1 MSESSVADTVTDTV
15 TGVADTVVDT
25 IKDNELT
32 TGVLNAGTWVA
43 DNQELLIQYGVNIL
57 SALVILFIGNIIT
70 KSIANGVAKMLR
82 RKDMDEA
89 VVEFLHSLVR
99 YLLFVIVLIAA
110 LGRVGVQTASVVAVI
125 GAAGLAVGLALQG
138 SLSNFA
144 AGVLIVAFRP
154 FKSGDF
160 VEIGGVSGSVES
172 IQVFSTILNTPDNKM
187 VVVPN
192 ASVIGGP
199 ITNYSR
205 HKTRRIDLV
214 IGVSYDADLKH
225 TKAVLN
231 RVIEADDR
239 ILKDPEPT
247 VGVLALADSSVNFAV
262 RPWVKTSD
270 YWAVY
275 FDLMQAIKEELDKE
289 NIGIPYPQMDV
300 HLNKVLEQQ

>member
-1 MSESSVADTVTDTV
+1 MSESSVTDTVTDTV

-300 HLNKVLEQQ
+300 HLNKVLEQK

>member
-1 MSESSVADTVTDTV
+1 MSESSVTDTVADTV

-205 HKTRRIDLV
+205 HKTRRIDYV
-214 IGVSYDADLKH
+214 IGVSYKSDLQK
-225 TKAVLN
+225 TKAVLQ
-231 RVIEADDR
+231 RVVAAEER
-239 ILKDPEPT
+239 VLKDPEPT
-247 VGVLALADSSVNFAV
+247 IGVVALADSSVNFVV
-262 RPWVKTSD
+262 RPWVNTSE

-275 FDLMQAIKEELDKE
+275 FDLLQAIKEELDKE
-289 NIGIPYPQMDV
+289 GIEIPFPQMDV
-300 HLNKVLEQQ
+300 HLNKMLDK

>member
-1 MSESSVADTVTDTV
+1 MSESVANSVVETITDN
-15 TGVADTVVDT
+15 D
-25 IKDNELT
+25 LT
-32 TGVLNAGTWVA
+32 NGVLNAGTWIS
-43 DNQELLIQYGVNIL
+43 DNQDLLIQYGVNLL
-57 SALVILFIGNIIT
+57 SALLILFIGNIIT
-70 KSIANGVAKMLR
+70 KTIANGVARMLR
-82 RKDMDEA
+82 KKQMDDA

-154 FKSGDF
+154 FKSGDY
-160 VEIGGVSGSVES
+160 VEVGGVAGSVES
-172 IQVFSTILNTPDNKM
+172 IQVFSTVLKTPDNKM

-205 HKTRRIDLV
+205 HETRRIDYV
-214 IGVSYDADLKH
+214 IGVSYKSDLKK
-225 TKAVLN
+225 TKAVLE
-231 RVIEADDR
+231 RVVAAEAR
-239 ILKDPEPT
+239 VLKDPAPT
-247 VGVLALADSSVNFAV
+247 IGVVALADSSVNFVV

-270 YWAVY
+270 YWGVY
-275 FDLMQAIKEELDKE
+275 FDLLQAIKEELDKE
-289 NIGIPYPQMDV
+289 GIEIPFPQMDV
-300 HLNKVLEQQ
+300 HLNKIEK